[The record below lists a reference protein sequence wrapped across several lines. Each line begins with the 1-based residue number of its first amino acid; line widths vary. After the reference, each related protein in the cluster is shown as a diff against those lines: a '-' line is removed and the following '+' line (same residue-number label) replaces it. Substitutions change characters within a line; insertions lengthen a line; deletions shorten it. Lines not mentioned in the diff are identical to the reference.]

1 MMRRDALQSILRG
14 CRSFWS
20 RRNEDRT
27 QTRNHRRGPQRPE
40 RAPLFCIA
48 SGSDW
53 QKAGVTGGCVVTA
66 ASVTPKPPQC
76 QQFNNRGNAY
86 QAQESQC

>member
-1 MMRRDALQSILRG
+1 MAG
-14 CRSFWS
+14 
-20 RRNEDRT
+20 
-27 QTRNHRRGPQRPE
+27 RGPQRAG